1 MVLYPAGLMS
11 PMRCVS
17 AKWLLLGIISTRIA
31 PSVTGTSSNVGKVVV
46 AAGDGTIGD
55 SVGVGRFGN
64 VGAAAGANVL
74 MDGVGVAGGGVAGG
88 MVAAAAGGVAD
99 GCGNGPDGDA

>member
-17 AKWLLLGIISTRIA
+17 AKWLRLGIISTRIA
-31 PSVTGTSSNVGKVVV
+31 PSVTGTSRNVGKVGA
-46 AAGDGTIGD
+46 AAGDGAAGGA
-55 SVGVGRFGN
+55 VAAGRFGN

-74 MDGVGVAGGGVAGG
+74 MDGVGVAGGMA
-88 MVAAAAGGVAD
+88 AAAAGGVAD
-99 GCGNGPDGDA
+99 GCGNGPDSDA